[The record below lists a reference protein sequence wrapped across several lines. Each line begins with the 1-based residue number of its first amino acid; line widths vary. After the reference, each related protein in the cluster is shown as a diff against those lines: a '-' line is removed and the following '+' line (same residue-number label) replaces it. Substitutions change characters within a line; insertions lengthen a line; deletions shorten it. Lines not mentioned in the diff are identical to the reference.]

1 MTMQTLD
8 GPTETGSR
16 LPPWL
21 ERWLDAGKSGED
33 PAQDAMAR
41 LVNAYILLTGAV
53 GLLYL
58 PINLLS
64 GDEAAAI
71 VIGMTV
77 VTLIPLARVLVVHG
91 RVRLAA
97 HLFPL
102 GFWVVG
108 FATPLAS
115 GGQLD
120 NPSILLLLVVPF
132 VAVNLGLGVRAVVG
146 ATVMSAAGVIVLGVT
161 QIVVPLAM
169 APLHPVDRVLSVLV
183 PLGLLVFYGVTGV
196 RTQERMRRTLERHDA
211 VLQSV
216 LDSAPSAIVVR
227 DPGGELLFCNR
238 TAAQLGGRTGPEEFA
253 RNYAE
258 SREGVPSKIDVRLR
272 ELDALALTGA
282 SVRDEIEIPMPDGG
296 VRVLDCA
303 KVGLELDG
311 SPCVLTVAT
320 DVTDIRRATEELR
333 ESETRQR
340 ALLSALPDFM
350 FVLDR
355 TGKVQSA
362 HAPRDAFTAEDFDQ
376 DALVGQTIH
385 DLVPDA
391 EAPVSEVLHR
401 CIADKEFQSL
411 QFEHDIDGTVRAY
424 EARFVPVADDHALT
438 IVRDITTQVA
448 AQRDLVEAKVAA
460 EEASLAKSE
469 FLASVSHE
477 IRTPMNGVLGM
488 ADILLMDEDL
498 NPEQREYVE
507 TIRESGVALLALLGD
522 VLDFSKID
530 AGMLHLELDAVD
542 LGDLTRSVVE
552 LNRAGAESKGLDLS
566 LEVDPEFP
574 SVVVGDSAR
583 LRQILTNLISNA
595 VKFTHAG
602 WVKVS
607 LAALDGRPH
616 TVRITVSDT
625 GIGIP
630 HSEQERIFD
639 RFVQADTSRT
649 RQFGGTGLGLAITR
663 QLVHMMGGTI
673 GVSSHEG
680 AGSSFRV
687 DLPLAVSHD
696 VPAPVREDARVPVFA
711 SGGHAALVVE
721 DNPVNLKVIRAMLT
735 RLGWRVETAVDGVD
749 AIDAA
754 ARQPVDVILM
764 DIHMPRLDGVAAC
777 RRIRETPGP
786 NMATPIVALTADA
799 RQHVTEECLEAGMDD
814 VLCKPVERASLEDV
828 LERLKPARSSTG
840 AAHGS

>member
-1 MTMQTLD
+1 MQTFD

-21 ERWLDAGKSGED
+21 DRWLDAGKSGED

-41 LVNAYILLTGAV
+41 LVNVYILLTGAV

-64 GDEAAAI
+64 DDEGAAL
-71 VIGMTV
+71 VIGLTV
-77 VTLIPLARVLVVHG
+77 VSLIPISRVLVVHE

-120 NPSILLLLVVPF
+120 NPSILLLLIVPF

-146 ATVMSAAGVIVLGVT
+146 WTVMSAAGVIVLGVT
-161 QIVVPLAM
+161 QILDPLTM
-169 APLHPVDRVLSVLV
+169 TPLHPVDRVLSILV
-183 PLGLLVFYGVTGV
+183 PLWLLVFYGVTGI

-227 DPGGELLFCNR
+227 NPGGELLFCNR
-238 TAAQLGGRTGPEEFA
+238 TAAQLGGLTSPEESA
-253 RNYAE
+253 RKYTDC
-258 SREGVPSKIDVRLR
+258 REGVPREIDVRLR
-272 ELDALALTGA
+272 ELDVLALTGA
-282 SVRDEIEIPMPDGG
+282 SVRDEIEIPMPDGS

-303 KVGLELDG
+303 KIGLELDG
-311 SPCVLTVAT
+311 RTCVLTVAT
-320 DVTDIRRATEELR
+320 DVTEIRCATEELR
-333 ESETRQR
+333 ESEMRQR

-362 HAPRDAFTAEDFDQ
+362 HAPRDAFTREDFAQ
-376 DALVGQTIH
+376 DALVGQSIQ

-391 EAPVSEVLHR
+391 EGPVREVMHR
-401 CIADKEFQSL
+401 CIVDKEFQSL
-411 QFEHDIDGTVRAY
+411 QFEHDIDGTLRTY

-438 IVRDITTQVA
+438 IVRDITTQVE
-448 AQRDLVEAKVAA
+448 AQRDLIQAKVAA

-498 NPEQREYVE
+498 GSEQREYVE
-507 TIRESGVALLALLGD
+507 TIRESGAALLALLGD

-542 LGDLTRSVVE
+542 LGELTRSVVQ
-552 LNRAGAESKGLDLS
+552 LNRAGAESKGLELS
-566 LEVDPEFP
+566 LEVDAEFP
-574 SVVVGDSAR
+574 SAVVGDSAR
-583 LRQILTNLISNA
+583 LRQIITNLTSNA
-595 VKFTHAG
+595 VKFTREG
-602 WVKVS
+602 SVKVS
-607 LAALDGRPH
+607 LANLDGRPY

-673 GVSSHEG
+673 SVSSHEG
-680 AGSSFRV
+680 VGSTFWV
-687 DLPLAVSHD
+687 DLPLTVSHD
-696 VPAPVREDARVPVFA
+696 VLVPVRENTRVPISA
-711 SGGHAALVVE
+711 SGGQTALVVE

-735 RLGWRVETAVDGVD
+735 RLGWQVETAADGVD

-754 ARQPVDVILM
+754 VRHRVDVILM

-799 RQHVTEECLEAGMDD
+799 RRHVTEECLEAGMDD
-814 VLCKPVERASLEDV
+814 VLCKPVERASLEEV
-828 LERLKPARSSTG
+828 LERVKTAEGATST
-840 AAHGS
+840 AHGS